1 MLKDKLISAPIVV
14 APDWSFPFEL
24 MCDASDYA
32 IGAVLGQKREKI
44 FQVIYYA
51 SRTLNDAQLNYATT
65 EKELLA
71 IVFAFDKF
79 RPYLIGNK
87 VVVHTDHS
95 SFKYLMTKKDA
106 KPRLIR
112 WVLLLQEFDVEIKDK
127 KGTENLVA
135 DHLSR
140 LEGARDDIPVND
152 EFPDE
157 KLFAIEDK
165 KAVPWFADY
174 VNYLVAKV
182 IPPEF
187 DYQKKKRFFAH
198 LKHYYWEEPILY
210 RHCADQVIRRCVPE
224 DEMHNILDH
233 CHTLPCGGHFGGQRT
248 AAKVLQSGFYWPSLF
263 KDAHQFVSTCDK
275 CQRMGNISR
284 KDEPPMHPILEV
296 ELFDLWGIDFMGPFP
311 ASYNNLYILLA
322 VDYVSKWVE
331 AIPTRTNDAK
341 VVAQFLRS
349 NIFSR
354 FGTPRALI
362 TDNGTHFCNK
372 VIDKVL
378 QKYGVRHRTSLAYH
392 PQSNGQAEVSNREIK
407 YILEKT
413 VNSSRKDWSKKID
426 DALWAYRTAFKTPL
440 GMSPFRIVYGRA
452 CHLPVELEH
461 RAYWSTR
468 QLNMDSTLAGEKRL
482 LQLSELDE
490 FRNEAY
496 ENARIYKEKTKAW
509 HDKHITRKE
518 FTAGQQVLL
527 FNSRLKLFPGKLKSR
542 WSRPFTVMK
551 VFPHGGVE
559 VSHPEKGTFT
569 VATQRLKPYYGGEVL
584 ADKQVIPLTA
594 AEAV

>member
-1 MLKDKLISAPIVV
+1 M
-14 APDWSFPFEL
+14 
-24 MCDASDYA
+24 
-32 IGAVLGQKREKI
+32 
-44 FQVIYYA
+44 
-51 SRTLNDAQLNYATT
+51 
-65 EKELLA
+65 
-71 IVFAFDKF
+71 
-79 RPYLIGNK
+79 
-87 VVVHTDHS
+87 
-95 SFKYLMTKKDA
+95 
-106 KPRLIR
+106 
-112 WVLLLQEFDVEIKDK
+112 
-127 KGTENLVA
+127 
-135 DHLSR
+135 
-140 LEGARDDIPVND
+140 
-152 EFPDE
+152 
-157 KLFAIEDK
+157 
-165 KAVPWFADY
+165 
-174 VNYLVAKV
+174 
-182 IPPEF
+182 
-187 DYQKKKRFFAH
+187 
-198 LKHYYWEEPILY
+198 
-210 RHCADQVIRRCVPE
+210 PE
-224 DEMHNILDH
+224 DEMHSILHH

-248 AAKVLQSGFYWPSLF
+248 AAKVLQSGFYWPTLF

-284 KDEPPMHPILEV
+284 KDEPPMHLILEV

-349 NIFSR
+349 HIFSR

-362 TDNGTHFCNK
+362 TYNGTHFCNK

-407 YILEKT
+407 SILEKI
-413 VNSSRKDWSKKID
+413 VNNSRKDWSKKIE

-440 GMSPFRIVYGRA
+440 GMSPFRIVYGKA

-461 RAYWSTR
+461 RAYWATR

-527 FNSRLKLFPGKLKSR
+527 FNSCLKLFQGKLKSR
-542 WSRPFTVMK
+542 WSEPFIVIK
-551 VFPHGGVE
+551 VFSHGGAE
-559 VSHPEKGTFT
+559 VTHLEKGTFT
-569 VATQRLKPYYGGEVL
+569 VTTQRLKPYYGGEFL
-584 ADKQVIPLTA
+584 ADKQIISLTA
-594 AEAV
+594 TDKM